1 LQIEFK
7 SGAGA
12 RSPRRL
18 HIQQDLFMRQQASR
32 LIAVTA
38 LIFSGISAA
47 QLPEKLGD
55 TPVPSLAPIVK
66 KASPAVV
73 NIATRGTLRE
83 QRPRNPLL
91 EDPFFRR
98 FFDAPDVAPRER
110 QFQSAGSGVI
120 VDAKNGYI
128 ITNAHVIENADE
140 ITVTLLDDRQIKA
153 QIVGRDKPSD
163 VAVLK
168 VAAKNLTE
176 MPLADSSKAEVGD
189 FVLAIGNPFALN
201 HTVTSGIISALGR
214 SDNNPESYQDF
225 IQTDAPINP
234 GNSGGALVNLQGQLV
249 GVNTAIFSG
258 SGGNIGIGFAIPSNM
273 VKAVMGQ
280 LVQYGEVKRGMLG
293 VQLANQF
300 TPEIAENLGLDN
312 ARGALVS
319 QVVEGGAADKAGI
332 KAGDVI
338 ISINGR
344 TVANASELRNGIGL
358 MRIGEKI
365 EIGLLREGKPRRVTA
380 VISERDGT
388 GGDGAALIHPALE
401 GAALAGAENNSGVL
415 VQSVAEGSP
424 AAQNGLRPNDII
436 LAIGRT
442 RITSVEQLR
451 AAVKDVNSFAI
462 TIRRGNATLV
472 FPIG

>member
-1 LQIEFK
+1 
-7 SGAGA
+7 
-12 RSPRRL
+12 
-18 HIQQDLFMRQQASR
+18 MRQQASM
-32 LIAVTA
+32 LFAAAA
-38 LIFSGISAA
+38 LIFSGICAA
-47 QLPEKLGD
+47 QLPEKVGD

-98 FFDAPDVAPRER
+98 FFDAPDLVPRER

-168 VAAKNLTE
+168 VVAKNLTE

-280 LVQYGEVKRGMLG
+280 LVQFGEVKRGMLG

-300 TPEIAENLGLDN
+300 TPEIAESLGLEN

-338 ISINGR
+338 TSINGR
-344 TVANASELRNGIGL
+344 IVANASELRNSIGL
-358 MRIGEKI
+358 LRIGEKVDI
-365 EIGLLREGKPRRVTA
+365 ALLREGKPRRVTA
-380 VISERDGT
+380 VIGERDGT
-388 GGDGAALIHPALE
+388 GGDGAAEIHPALE
-401 GAALAGAENNSGVL
+401 GAALGSADNNGGV
-415 VQSVAEGSP
+415 VIQSVAEGSP
-424 AAQNGLRPNDII
+424 AAQNGLRANDII
-436 LAIGRT
+436 LAVGRV
-442 RITSVEQLR
+442 RITNVEQLR
-451 AAVKDVNSFAI
+451 AAVKGANAFAI

>member
-1 LQIEFK
+1 MKQQLLGFVVAVGMTI
-7 SGAGA
+7 GAA
-12 RSPRRL
+12 A
-18 HIQQDLFMRQQASR
+18 H
-32 LIAVTA
+32 
-38 LIFSGISAA
+38 A
-47 QLPEKLGD
+47 QLPAQVGG
-55 TPVPSLAPIVK
+55 TPMPSLSPIVK
-66 KASPAVV
+66 KAAPAVV
-73 NIATRGTLRE
+73 NIATKGTLRE

-98 FFDAPDVAPRER
+98 FFDAPDFVPRER

-153 QIVGRDKPSD
+153 EIVGRDKPSD

-168 VAAKNLTE
+168 VSAKSLTE
-176 MPLADSSKAEVGD
+176 MPIADSSRAEVGD

-225 IQTDAPINP
+225 IQTDALINP
-234 GNSGGALVNLQGQLV
+234 GNSGGALVNLAGELV

-273 VKAVMGQ
+273 VKAVMEH
-280 LVQYGEVKRGMLG
+280 LIKYGEVKRGMLG

-300 TPEIAENLGLDN
+300 TPEIAESLGLQS
-312 ARGALVS
+312 AKGALVS
-319 QVVEGGAADKAGI
+319 QVVEDSAADKAGI

-338 ISINGR
+338 TSINAR
-344 TVANASELRNGIGL
+344 EISNMIELRNAIGL
-358 MRIGEKI
+358 LRIGEKVN
-365 EIGLLREGKPRRVTA
+365 LSLMRDGKPLRVTA
-380 VISERDGT
+380 VIGERDAA
-388 GGDGAALIHPALE
+388 GGGAADIHPALE
-401 GAALAGAENNSGVL
+401 GASLSNADGGGVV
-415 VQSVAEGSP
+415 VQNIAEGSP
-424 AAQNGLRPNDII
+424 AARSGLRPNDVI
-436 LAIGRT
+436 LGIGRV
-442 RITSVEQLR
+442 RVANVQQLR
-451 AAVKDVNSFAI
+451 AAIQNANAFAV
-462 TIRRGNATLV
+462 TVRRGNATLV